1 MDDSLLYNDVH
12 LKAIFFC
19 LGNVLTLKL
28 NEKLKSILNMTLLS
42 ARKISTTKT
51 TTNDM
56 LEAFYVFYKYFFSII
71 MLLFSITI
79 SIITSYYLSPKSFR
93 RTAT

>member
-56 LEAFYVFYKYFFSII
+56 LEAFYVFYKYFFSI

-79 SIITSYYLSPKSFR
+79 SIITSYYLSPKSFG